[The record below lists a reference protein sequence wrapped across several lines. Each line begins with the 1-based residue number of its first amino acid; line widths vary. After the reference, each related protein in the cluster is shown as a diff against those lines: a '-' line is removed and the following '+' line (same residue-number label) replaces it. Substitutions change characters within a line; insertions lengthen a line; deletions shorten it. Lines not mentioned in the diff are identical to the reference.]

1 MTRRIGCDCD
11 SCRTRHARERAG
23 VAWKA
28 LAKSYRAK
36 LHGERMRA
44 DVAEGECA
52 WMESDYARLK
62 ADHEDLKSTLDS
74 HVCADDRNMSSCRAT
89 NEKERER
96 HDCAWK
102 RRKEMT
108 PFESYVEARLAE
120 DVRLEL
126 ASHRI
131 WLRQRAVQE
140 AERSPAATPWRVEFV
155 REALDLAFAAEA
167 APNTERMP
175 RVSVEEVTDG

>member
-74 HVCADDRNMSSCRAT
+74 HVCAPGSEGGT
-89 NEKERER
+89 
-96 HDCAWK
+96 
-102 RRKEMT
+102 T
-108 PFESYVEARLAE
+108 TFESYVEARLAE
-120 DVRLEL
+120 DVRREL
-126 ASHRI
+126 ASYRI

-175 RVSVEEVTDG
+175 RLSGEVVANGR